1 MPSRAWIGQWETP
14 LTRSNGVRAWRP
26 GVGPAQGGIDQSTF
40 LAMALLVLVLVL
52 RARAS
57 RDQGRTRRRR
67 PRPPTNRSR
76 TATSGVHPL
85 ATEPRPR
92 RAATAWRRCRETSD
106 WWTVSRS
113 PARRSTSHASNTR
126 CSSGCPSRATLV
138 SASVNSKDL
147 CDERCRPGPE
157 QLARLTIPT
166 CVQDRLRFS
175 EALRLG
181 DNSHRNRAAVIHKL
195 PQHRL
200 GVGPL
205 LDRHPWAHEHRWTAT
220 RPRPNGKAIGGKA

>member
-1 MPSRAWIGQWETP
+1 MIIPFGASIWRSGRSSLSASQIGFET
-14 LTRSNGVRAWRP
+14 A
-26 GVGPAQGGIDQSTF
+26 PA
-40 LAMALLVLVLVL
+40 
-52 RARAS
+52 
-57 RDQGRTRRRR
+57 
-67 PRPPTNRSR
+67 R
-76 TATSGVHPL
+76 TANSRYG
-85 ATEPRPR
+85 RR
-92 RAATAWRRCRETSD
+92 RAATRASPSSVKSRSGVPPSASTPKTADQPEQDSYKRRPPVGNRTSTETLPCAAPPWRRCRETSD

-126 CSSGCPSRATLV
+126 CSSRCPARAPLV

-147 CDERCRPGPE
+147 CDERYRPGPE

-195 PQHRL
+195 PQHKL

-205 LDRHPWAHEHRWTAT
+205 LDRRPWAHEHRWTAT
-220 RPRPNGKAIGGKA
+220 RPRPRSDAIGGKA